1 MEEQTMESQEAAID
15 LEALEK
21 NVLANI
27 RNVTDDYSTDT
38 IHDAFVKVVSR
49 KGMTDE
55 SAVTKAVFQQLQ
67 KGRGDKR
74 PAAKRGNKIPHEVM
88 QQELLASVS

>member
-1 MEEQTMESQEAAID
+1 M
-15 LEALEK
+15 EALEK
-21 NVLANI
+21 NFLANI
-27 RNVTDDYSTDT
+27 RNVTDDYSTDR
-38 IHDAFVKVVSR
+38 IHDTFVKVVSG

-74 PAAKRGNKIPHEVM
+74 SGGKSKRKVPHEVM
-88 QQELLASVS
+88 QQEVLASVS